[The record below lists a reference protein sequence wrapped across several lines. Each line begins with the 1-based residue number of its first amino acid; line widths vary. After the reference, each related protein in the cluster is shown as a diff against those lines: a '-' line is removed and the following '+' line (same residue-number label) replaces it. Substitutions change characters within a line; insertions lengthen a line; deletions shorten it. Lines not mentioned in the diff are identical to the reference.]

1 MAMELDDPGFHHS
14 VLADFR
20 DRLAEADRA
29 DRLLDLAPARL
40 KGAGLVHERTTQ
52 RTDSTRRLTR
62 GKKSPSRLPITTA
75 PRSRGP
81 LARASVSA
89 LRISTRPKGA
99 NSMEARRLFRCKPTG
114 RLHAPVAL

>member
-1 MAMELDDPGFHHS
+1 
-14 VLADFR
+14 
-20 DRLAEADRA
+20 DRA

-75 PRSRGP
+75 PP
-81 LARASVSA
+81 LARATCEGIRFSSQNFH
-89 LRISTRPKGA
+89 S
-99 NSMEARRLFRCKPTG
+99 S
-114 RLHAPVAL
+114 